1 MTEEQKTEIIDEIV
15 KLRTVKS
22 PDDTND
28 DRIFMQN
35 FIENST
41 DGLYTVLNFLLR
53 KIDSLE
59 SDKEKMRDLAIKIY
73 KL

>member
-1 MTEEQKTEIIDEIV
+1 MTEEQRTEIIDKIV

-22 PDDTND
+22 PDDTDD

-53 KIDSLE
+53 RIDSLE

-73 KL
+73 EL

>member
-1 MTEEQKTEIIDEIV
+1 MTEKQKTEIIDKIV
-15 KLRTVKS
+15 KLRTIKS
-22 PDDTND
+22 PDDTDD

-41 DGLYTVLNFLLR
+41 DGLYTILNFLLH

-59 SDKEKMRDLAIKIY
+59 SDKEQMRDLAIKIY
-73 KL
+73 GL

>member
-1 MTEEQKTEIIDEIV
+1 MTEKQKTEIIDKIV
-15 KLRTVKS
+15 KLRTIKS
-22 PDDTND
+22 PDDTDD

-41 DGLYTVLNFLLR
+41 DGLYTVLNFLLH

-73 KL
+73 EL

>member
-1 MTEEQKTEIIDEIV
+1 MTEKQKMEIIDKIV

-22 PDDTND
+22 PDDTDD

-41 DGLYTVLNFLLR
+41 DGLYTILNFLLH

-73 KL
+73 EL

>member
-1 MTEEQKTEIIDEIV
+1 MTEAQKTEIIDKIV
-15 KLRTVKS
+15 KLRTVKIS
-22 PDDTND
+22 DDTD
-28 DRIFMQN
+28 DRIFMCN

-41 DGLYTVLNFLLR
+41 DGAYTVINFLLN

-73 KL
+73 EL

>member
-1 MTEEQKTEIIDEIV
+1 MTEKQKTEIIDKIV

-28 DRIFMQN
+28 DRIFMQY

-41 DGLYTVLNFLLR
+41 DGFYTVLDFLLR

-73 KL
+73 ES

>member
-1 MTEEQKTEIIDEIV
+1 MTEKQKMEIIDKIV

-22 PDDTND
+22 PDGTDD

-41 DGLYTVLNFLLR
+41 DGLYTILNFLLH

-73 KL
+73 EL